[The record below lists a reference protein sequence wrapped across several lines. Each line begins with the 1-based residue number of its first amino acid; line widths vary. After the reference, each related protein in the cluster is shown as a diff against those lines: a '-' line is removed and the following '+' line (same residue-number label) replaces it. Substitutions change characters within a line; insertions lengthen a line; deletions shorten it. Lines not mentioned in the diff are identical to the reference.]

1 MATITEL
8 LVRIHPW
15 NMVENGVAAFNG
27 GLIGSVIPALHPLLI
42 PDSRNPDTE
51 IIVCVVIG
59 SVARLERTPELLFYQ
74 ISVSVF
80 SSLVLSVIFLT
91 LSPFHS

>member
-15 NMVENGVAAFNG
+15 SLVENGVAVFNG

-42 PDSRNPDTE
+42 PDSKNPDIE
-51 IIVCVVIG
+51 IMVSVVVG
-59 SVARLERTPELLFYQ
+59 SVAR
-74 ISVSVF
+74 
-80 SSLVLSVIFLT
+80 
-91 LSPFHS
+91 